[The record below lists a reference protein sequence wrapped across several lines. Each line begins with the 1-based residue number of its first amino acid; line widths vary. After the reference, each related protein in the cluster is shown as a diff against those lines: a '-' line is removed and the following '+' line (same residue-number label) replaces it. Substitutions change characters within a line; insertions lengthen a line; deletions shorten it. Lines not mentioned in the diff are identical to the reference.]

1 LPLVLD
7 GKGYFCAQPLLF
19 LAALPANM
27 RTKKKTISEGK
38 MRKVGL
44 IAGATVTAI
53 AMTFSGMGWAQP
65 LAPGKP
71 AGVHAAQLGDKEL
84 LVFGAIGVTL
94 AAVLIANS
102 SDNNHAAS
110 ATQPITIVTP
120 TTT

>member
-1 LPLVLD
+1 
-7 GKGYFCAQPLLF
+7 
-19 LAALPANM
+19 
-27 RTKKKTISEGK
+27 

-53 AMTFSGMGWAQP
+53 AMTFSATAQP

-84 LVFGAIGVTL
+84 LVFGAIGVTV
-94 AAVLIANS
+94 AAVLIAQNGS
-102 SDNNHAAS
+102 GSHAAVV
-110 ATQPITIVTP
+110 AAPITIVTP

>member
-1 LPLVLD
+1 MEKDISAATPSC
-7 GKGYFCAQPLLF
+7 FWQRCQPIW
-19 LAALPANM
+19 AE
-27 RTKKKTISEGK
+27 KKTIAEGI

-53 AMTFSGMGWAQP
+53 ALTFSGMVWAEP

-71 AGVHAAQLGDKEL
+71 AGTRAAQLGDREL